1 MFSLTLHN
9 LWSHKRRLI
18 STVLAI
24 ALGTAFLTGTLVL
37 SDTMRAT
44 FSSVF
49 TQANAG
55 TDAIVAT
62 HRIDTDTTTQQ
73 GTLDQAL
80 VARLR
85 GVAGVARAEGV
96 VEGYG
101 QLVGAD
107 GKPIGGSGP
116 PTDAGNWV
124 DDPGLNPYRLAE
136 GRAPQTPDEVIVNR
150 GAAKSGTLHV
160 GDRTTLLTTDPVP
173 VTIVGLSTFGDAD
186 SSSGVTSTAFTLE
199 GAQRHVLHQ
208 PDKISRIKIAA
219 QPGVSQDQLVERIR
233 PTLPAG
239 VEAKTGA
246 QDAADQQRA
255 INANFLDFFTT
266 FLTVFAAIA
275 LLVAAFSIYNTFTIL
290 VAQRSRDAALL
301 RALGATRGQ
310 VLTATVT
317 EALVIGLAASALG
330 IVGGLGVAALLRQL
344 FAAFG
349 SDLPASG
356 LTLTGGTVLLSMVV
370 GTVVTLLAAFLPARR
385 SSRIAPIAALRD
397 VAIDRTHA
405 GVIRITIG
413 VVLGIVGV
421 GLTVTGVS
429 ASTLAVAALGAAAT
443 LAALVTL
450 GPVLAGP
457 GSRIIGWPLQATRG
471 ITGEL
476 ARENA
481 RRNPRRTS
489 ATAAALMVGVTVVTL
504 FTVFASSLTS
514 SVAAS
519 VQRAF
524 GGDLVVTAGPM
535 GGAAGFSPALARDI
549 AARPEVAGAVGMGQ
563 AGARIDGQDRSVGV
577 ADPRQLVRVL
587 DIGVI
592 QGSVADLGPTAL
604 AVSDT
609 FARTKGWTIGSAV
622 PMAFVDGA
630 ESTFTVGAIYTGSDV
645 VGDLAMSRAAWA
657 PHAQQDLDD
666 TVLVALAP
674 GVRLADGKALVE
686 QIARPYAGTVVQD
699 REEYLASVASS
710 INRTLRIIYVMLALA
725 VLIALMGIANTLAL
739 SVLERRREL
748 GLLRAVGETRRQ
760 VRSMIRGESMIIAVF
775 GTLGGL
781 GLGLFFGWAL
791 VRAASSQGIGVFAA
805 APSQLAVVLVAGA
818 GAGVLA
824 AVRPAR
830 QAARLDV
837 LTAIA
842 QA

>member
-18 STVLAI
+18 STLLAI

-37 SDTMRAT
+37 SDTMRST
-44 FSSVF
+44 FSSLF

-55 TDAIVAT
+55 TDAVVQT
-62 HRIDTDTTTQQ
+62 RRIETEMATQQ
-73 GTLDQAL
+73 GVLDPSL
-80 VARLR
+80 VSRIRA
-85 GVAGVARAEGV
+85 VDGVARAEAV

-101 QLVGAD
+101 RLVGHD
-107 GKPIGGSGP
+107 GKPVGQMGP
-116 PTDAGNWV
+116 PTTGGNWV

-136 GRAPQTPDEVIVNR
+136 GRTPQAIDEVVVNR
-150 GAAKSGTLHV
+150 GAAKAGNLHV
-160 GDRTTLLTTDPVP
+160 GDTTTLLTPDPVP
-173 VTIVGLSTFGDAD
+173 ITIVGLSTFGDAD
-186 SSSGVTSTAFTLE
+186 SASGSTFTAFTLE
-199 GAQRHVLHQ
+199 GAQRQVLHQ
-208 PDKISRIKIAA
+208 PDKITRVAVAA
-219 QPGVSQDQLVERIR
+219 QPGVSQDQLVERIQ
-233 PTLPAG
+233 PILPPG
-239 VEAKTGA
+239 VDAKTGA
-246 QDAADQQRA
+246 QVTADQQTS
-255 INANFLDFFTT
+255 INAGFLDFFTT

-317 EALVIGLAASALG
+317 EALAIGLVASALG
-330 IVGGLGVAALLRQL
+330 VVGGLGIAALLRQL

-356 LTLTGGTVLLSMVV
+356 LTLTGGTVLVSMVV
-370 GTVVTLLAAFLPARR
+370 GVTVTLLAAFLPARR

-397 VAIDRTHA
+397 VAIDHTHA
-405 GVIRITIG
+405 GVIRISLG
-413 VVLGIVGV
+413 VVLGVAGVGV
-421 GLTVTGVS
+421 TVAGVS
-429 ASTLAVAALGAAAT
+429 GSKLAVAGLGAAAT

-514 SVAAS
+514 SVDAS
-519 VQRAF
+519 VRRSF
-524 GGDLVVTAGPM
+524 GGDLVVTGGPQD
-535 GGAAGFSPALARDI
+535 GGGGFSPSLARDV
-549 AARPEVAGAVGMGQ
+549 ASRPEVAGAVGFGQ
-563 AGARIDGQDRSVGV
+563 GAARVDGQDRSVSV

-587 DIGVI
+587 DLGVI
-592 QGSVADLGPTAL
+592 QGSVADLGPRAL
-604 AVSDT
+604 AVSET
-609 FARTKGWTIGSAV
+609 FAREKGWKIGTEV
-622 PMAFVDGA
+622 PMAFVDGT
-630 ESTFTVGAIYTGSDV
+630 ETTFTVGAIYTGSDV

-666 TVLVALAP
+666 AVLIALAP
-674 GVRLADGKALVE
+674 GVSLANGKAVVT
-686 QIARPYAGTVVQD
+686 QIAQPYAGTVVQD
-699 REEYLASVASS
+699 RQEYLDAVASN
-710 INRTLRIIYVMLALA
+710 INRTLSIIYVMLALA

-781 GLGLFFGWAL
+781 GLGVFFGWAL
-791 VRAASSQGIGVFAA
+791 VRAASSQGLGVFAVT
-805 APSQLAVVLVAGA
+805 PSQLLVVLVAGA
-818 GAGVLA
+818 AAGVLA
-824 AVRPAR
+824 AIRPAGK
-830 QAARLDV
+830 AARLDI
-837 LTAIA
+837 LQAIA
-842 QA
+842 TD